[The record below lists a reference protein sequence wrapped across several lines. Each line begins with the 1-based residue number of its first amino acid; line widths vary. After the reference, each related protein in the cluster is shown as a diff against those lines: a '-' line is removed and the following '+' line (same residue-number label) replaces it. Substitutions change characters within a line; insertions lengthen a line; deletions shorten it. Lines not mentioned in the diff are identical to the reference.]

1 MKNRKKK
8 RDTDRLKADFC
19 ICMAPGIIQ
28 LKVVLTYMQ
37 YHILK
42 F

>member
-1 MKNRKKK
+1 MG
-8 RDTDRLKADFC
+8 TDRLKADFC
-19 ICMAPGIIQ
+19 ICMPGIIQ

-37 YHILK
+37 YHIVK